1 MVEMID
7 KQTLVDVVIPAFN
20 AQLYIAQTIKSVLLQ
35 SHHVNCI
42 IVVNDGSTDQT
53 ARIVND
59 LIRLNPN
66 TRITLINQENRGLAN
81 ARNTGIKAAT
91 APYIAL
97 LDADDIW
104 LENKLEKQ
112 LELFQK
118 KKSAPLGAVYCAY
131 SLINEQS
138 EPIQGKNLVIHPAL
152 RGNVYRNL
160 LTGNFISGS
169 GSSILIKSEVFK
181 DVGYF
186 DETLKASEDWDMWLR
201 IAKKYQFDYVDENLV
216 QIRVHASNMQKD
228 FSRMISSELAML
240 NKFER
245 SGTRNYFLLLKIQ
258 TILFKKKLAA
268 QSISG
273 FEESEPWVKSQLTGP
288 ANQIWRLILLL
299 PNLAWG
305 PIKMIKD
312 TLSHQ
317 SKGSKSK

>member
-1 MVEMID
+1 MVEMMD
-7 KQTLVDVVIPAFN
+7 KQVLVDVVIPAFN
-20 AQLYIAQTIKSVLLQ
+20 AQLYIARTIESVLLQ
-35 SHHVNCI
+35 GPIVNCI

-53 ARIVND
+53 DSIISLHPQTKIA
-59 LIRLNPN
+59 
-66 TRITLINQENRGLAN
+66 LINQENQGLAN

-97 LDADDIW
+97 LDADDVW
-104 LENKLEKQ
+104 LKNKLEKQ
-112 LELFQK
+112 LELFQRK
-118 KKSAPLGAVYCAY
+118 KDIPLGAVYCDY
-131 SLINEQS
+131 SLIDDRS
-138 EPIQGKNLVIHPAL
+138 KPIQGKNLVIHPAL
-152 RGNVYRNL
+152 RGNIYRNL

-201 IAKKYQFDYVDENLV
+201 IAQKYQFDYVDESLV

-228 FSRMISSELAML
+228 FSRMLSSELAML

-258 TILFKKKLAA
+258 TILLKKKMAA
-268 QSISG
+268 QSITG
-273 FEESEPWVKSQLTGP
+273 FEQSEPWVKSQLTGP
-288 ANQIWRLILLL
+288 ANLIWRLILLF

-312 TLSHQ
+312 TLLHQ
-317 SKGSKSK
+317 SKGSTSK